1 MTRVRRWRA
10 AWAPGAALLAGAV
23 VAVFGALDV
32 GARGAGSVA
41 LGTALVVGFLAT
53 GVVPL
58 FLVRGQE
65 SSAALGAGVL
75 LLNYTL
81 RLAVAVLVLRV
92 AGRSEAVEPRW
103 TGLAVIACA
112 LAWAA
117 GQAVAVLGAD
127 PDPAGP
133 DHHDSGG
140 HGRPSS
146 GR

>member
-1 MTRVRRWRA
+1 MSRLARWRA
-10 AWAPGAALLAGAV
+10 AWAPAAATVAGLVVAALATADGTSGVLS
-23 VAVFGALDV
+23 AL
-32 GARGAGSVA
+32 

-81 RLAVAVLVLRV
+81 RLAVAVAVLRV
-92 AGRSEAVEPRW
+92 AGRSEVVEPRW
-103 TGLAVIACA
+103 TAYAVIAGA

-117 GQAVAVLGAD
+117 GQAAAVLG
-127 PDPAGP
+127 G
-133 DHHDSGG
+133 DHDQAG
-140 HGRPSS
+140 HGQAAAD
-146 GR
+146 G